1 MSDIADKIKSGNRRS
16 IAKAITLIES
26 SRPDHQQQAELLLKE
41 LLSNTGNALRLG
53 LTGIPGVGKSTFIET
68 FGKMLTAKGHRVAV
82 LAVDPSSQI
91 SGGSILGDKTRM
103 EELARD
109 NMAFIRP
116 TPSNGT
122 LGGIARYT
130 REAMMILEAAG
141 FDIIIVETVGVGQSE
156 VAVENLV
163 DMFILLL
170 APGGGDELQGIKRG
184 IMELA
189 DLVIINKADGDFE
202 NAARIAAADCNNAL
216 HLMQPKND
224 VWTAKVL
231 MASALK
237 KSGFDEIWQVITSF
251 RNIMSDGNLLE
262 ERRNQQMKS
271 AIWSEVSELIV
282 DQIKKQKLKKID
294 VLEKAVINKQIT
306 PLAAARELISTILN
320 NKIT

>member
-1 MSDIADKIKSGNRRS
+1 MSEIADKIKSGNRRS

-26 SRPDHQQQAELLLKE
+26 SRPDHQHEAELLLKE
-41 LLSNTGNALRLG
+41 LLPFTRNALRLG
-53 LTGIPGVGKSTFIET
+53 LTGIPGVGKSTFIEV
-68 FGKMLTAKGHRVAV
+68 FGKMLTAKGYKVAV

-109 NMAFIRP
+109 DMAFIRP

-189 DLVIINKADGDFE
+189 DLVIINKADGEFE
-202 NAARIAAADCNNAL
+202 NAARIAAAHCENAL

-224 VWTAKVL
+224 AWTVKVL
-231 MASALK
+231 RASALN
-237 KSGFDEIWQVITSF
+237 KSGFDEIWQVITAF
-251 RNIMSDGNLLE
+251 KNIMSDGHKLA

-282 DQIKKQKLKKID
+282 DKIKKHKLKKID
-294 VLEKAVINKQIT
+294 VLEKAVIDKKIT
-306 PLAAARELISTILN
+306 PLAAARELIDSIFI
-320 NKIT
+320 K